1 MKGMK
6 PWQIVVIVAA
16 VLAVS
21 YTVYRSLT
29 SDAPRLTT
37 RLTLVDITTGD
48 LFEASTAKTSAVIP
62 EKNPDTGAFT
72 LFPVAKDDK
81 GVWHVSTRYLASL
94 DPKVQA
100 AALVSAQSGEVKVK
114 PGSPRAITLGK

>member
-6 PWQIVVIVAA
+6 PWQIAVIVAA
-16 VLAVS
+16 LLAVS

-29 SDAPRLTT
+29 SDALK
-37 RLTLVDITTGD
+37 LSSHMTLVDITSGD
-48 LFEASTAKTSAVIP
+48 LFETSTSSRSALIP

-81 GVWHVSTRYLASL
+81 GVWRVSTRYLSGL

-100 AALVSAQSGEVKVK
+100 TALVSPQTGEVRVK
-114 PGSPRAITLGK
+114 STSPKSIKLGK